1 MLLSHIEHYLN
12 PEGIK
17 LFPSWYAELKQL
29 FLKQDGFQTIKYAY
43 DPEDPCC
50 IHIWTEFSTLES
62 AEKWAQSQLKID
74 IQARLDPLRIKPM
87 LVERY
92 ELVDG

>member
-17 LFPSWYAELKQL
+17 KFPSWYAELKQL
-29 FLKQDGFQTIKYAY
+29 FLMQDGFISIKYAF
-43 DPEDPCC
+43 DPIDPSC
-50 IHIWTEFSTLES
+50 IHIWTEFSSLEK
-62 AEKWAQSQLKID
+62 AEKWAQSQPKID
-74 IQARLDPLRIKPM
+74 IQARLDIFRTKPM

-92 ELVDG
+92 ELVDY